1 MKIDVKY
8 NESLNLLHSS
18 IRYQFVH
25 QFVLLLSYVINDD
38 TNIGHLRRP
47 GIVNHRFLS
56 IDDKSG
62 ENFPSQEI
70 KYDWELEEWQKTIKF

>member
-1 MKIDVKY
+1 
-8 NESLNLLHSS
+8 
-18 IRYQFVH
+18 
-25 QFVLLLSYVINDD
+25 VINDD